1 MKSDTMAIFSSI
13 QILQLDLATRFE
25 CPHLTLPCLSPEDRG
40 KLLMRACIRK
50 AALQSTF
57 HNVVT
62 AAVKDVLGSDN
73 LFIVEAQTTSGY
85 AIDIEV
91 LLDANNQPLPIPV
104 EMERVSLEEIKEL
117 CLKKIVGNRETNI
130 GQTLKGEENEMVFN
144 LASDWDVGFVSSH
157 IKRRMGIEVDG
168 PIHFAVNSNH
178 PLGRTVLKRRQLTA
192 LGWDMISVSP

>member
-1 MKSDTMAIFSSI
+1 MATFSSI

-25 CPHLTLPCLSPEDRG
+25 CPHLALPCLSPEDRG
-40 KLLMRACIRK
+40 NFLMRACIGK

-57 HNVVT
+57 HNVVA
-62 AAVKDVLGSDN
+62 AAVKGVLGSDD

-91 LLDANNQPLPIPV
+91 LLNANNQALSIPV
-104 EMERVSLEEIKEL
+104 EMERVSLEELKEL
-117 CLKKIVGNRETNI
+117 CLKKIVGNQEVNT
-130 GQTLKGEENEMVFN
+130 GQTLKGEDNEMFFN
-144 LASDWDVGFVSSH
+144 LASDWEVGLVSSH

-192 LGWDMISVSP
+192 LGWDMISVSS